1 LKPIGEEQVLY
12 NLRVELQFHF
22 LFGQFYPPV
31 IRNRLLSSCLKMICP
46 QSSRLSLMSSKMNW
60 MDADQLNPNALGL
73 IQSCLG
79 SMEFCKGEYF
89 LYGLGQRITC
99 SYLKVTKFSSI
110 YIYIFTRLGLDKR
123 GLLKLNTWAPGLR
136 SREGRIVEDHPSS
149 KIKPS

>member
-1 LKPIGEEQVLY
+1 
-12 NLRVELQFHF
+12 
-22 LFGQFYPPV
+22 
-31 IRNRLLSSCLKMICP
+31 
-46 QSSRLSLMSSKMNW
+46 MNW

-110 YIYIFTRLGLDKR
+110 YIYIHPIGHGQKRPIKVKHLGPWTK
-123 GLLKLNTWAPGLR
+123 K
-136 SREGRIVEDHPSS
+136 
-149 KIKPS
+149 